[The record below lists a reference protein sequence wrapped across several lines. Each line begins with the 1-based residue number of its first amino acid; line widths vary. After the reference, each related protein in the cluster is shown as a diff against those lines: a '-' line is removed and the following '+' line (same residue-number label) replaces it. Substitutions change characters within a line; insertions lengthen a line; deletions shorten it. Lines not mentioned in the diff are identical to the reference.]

1 MRRRKLLDSERAML
15 RELAPGPNHA
25 GAITQRTDRGYS
37 TVRKILVRL
46 EANGYIRGERIAA
59 RGISTRVVYKLTA
72 KGRKAVK
79 ESETAGD

>member
-15 RELAPGPNHA
+15 RELAPGPDNA

-59 RGISTRVVYKLTA
+59 RGTSTRVVYTLTA
-72 KGRKAVK
+72 KGKRAL
-79 ESETAGD
+79 EP